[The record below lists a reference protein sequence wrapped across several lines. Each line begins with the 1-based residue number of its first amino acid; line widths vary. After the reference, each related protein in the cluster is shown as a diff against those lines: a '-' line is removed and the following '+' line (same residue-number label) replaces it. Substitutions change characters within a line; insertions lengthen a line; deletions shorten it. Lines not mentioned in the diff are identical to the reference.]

1 MSDYSSLMGAFIEEY
16 QNIYSDPVYKNLLSE
31 EGRKSL
37 TRVRYVKPES
47 KYHVCPILF
56 VEFEEGEEITELP
69 CNHRFNSS
77 AIEKWLTEEKAEC
90 PVCRLGLEHT
100 TIPETP
106 RHTIENI
113 PMMPDIDAALALID
127 SINRAT
133 NMNRIYEYR
142 SARVM
147 DDGDDD
153 ELQEAIIASLNDLI

>member
-16 QNIYSDPVYKNLLSE
+16 ENIYNPPAYKNLLSE

-37 TRVRYVKPES
+37 TSVRYIKSES
-47 KYHVCPILF
+47 KYHTCPILF

-69 CNHRFNSS
+69 CNHRFNGG

-90 PVCRLGLEHT
+90 PVCRMGLEHT

-106 RHTIENI
+106 RHPIENI
-113 PMMPDIDAALALID
+113 PIMTDIDAALALID

-147 DDGDDD
+147 DEDDD

>member
-1 MSDYSSLMGAFIEEY
+1 MGAFIEEY
-16 QNIYSDPVYKNLLSE
+16 ENIYNPPAYKNLLSE

-37 TRVRYVKPES
+37 TSVRYIKSES
-47 KYHVCPILF
+47 KYHTCPILF

-69 CNHRFNSS
+69 CNHRFNGG

-90 PVCRLGLEHT
+90 PVCRMGLEHT

-106 RHTIENI
+106 RHPIENI
-113 PMMPDIDAALALID
+113 PIMTDIDAALALID

>member
-16 QNIYSDPVYKNLLSE
+16 EIIYNPPAYKNLLSE

-37 TRVRYVKPES
+37 TSVRYIKSES
-47 KYHVCPILF
+47 KYHTCPILF

-69 CNHRFNSS
+69 CNHRFNGG

-90 PVCRLGLEHT
+90 PVCRMGLEHT

-106 RHTIENI
+106 RHPIENI
-113 PMMPDIDAALALID
+113 PIMTDIDAALALID

-147 DDGDDD
+147 DEDDD

>member
-1 MSDYSSLMGAFIEEY
+1 MGAFIEEY
-16 QNIYSDPVYKNLLSE
+16 EIIYNPPAYKNLLSE

-37 TRVRYVKPES
+37 TSVRYIKSES
-47 KYHVCPILF
+47 KYHTCPILF

-69 CNHRFNSS
+69 CNHRFNGG

-90 PVCRLGLEHT
+90 PVCRMGLEHT

-106 RHTIENI
+106 RHPIENI
-113 PMMPDIDAALALID
+113 PIMTDIDAALALID

-147 DDGDDD
+147 DEDDD